1 MLPLQ
6 LQIEHQLARK
16 HVQLQKLARDGLLK
30 QSLHSVT
37 KSSSGLIFVN
47 IRAVSGQIFSKNP
60 GKIRAKIR
68 AKLKFCDVVVFL
80 RFRARSTRYFA
91 V

>member
-6 LQIEHQLARK
+6 LQIEHQIARE

-37 KSSSGLIFVN
+37 KSSSGLILVN
-47 IRAVSGQIFSKNP
+47 IRAVSRRIFSKSGQKP
-60 GKIRAKIR
+60 GETKI
-68 AKLKFCDVVVFL
+68 L
-80 RFRARSTRYFA
+80 
-91 V
+91 

>member
-1 MLPLQ
+1 MKSLGDILRTLVVELVHQ
-6 LQIEHQLARK
+6 LQH
-16 HVQLQKLARDGLLK
+16 GW
-30 QSLHSVT
+30 STCSVP
-37 KSSSGLIFVN
+37 KYSSGVIFVN